1 MAAWR
6 LAKSAPEAG
15 ARFMFAYY
23 LRLAA
28 VSLRRS
34 PLVSALMVC
43 AVAIGIGACMTFVNV
58 ATILAQDPIPS
69 KSDVLFAV
77 QLDSWD
83 ANQPFASDGA
93 PPPQLTY
100 LDAAALM
107 ADRRAH
113 RQAAMVQSG
122 FVVVPSGEHG
132 RPFEVAGRATYGDF
146 FAMFDVPFR
155 FGGGWDRA
163 ADESGER
170 VAVLSRE
177 TNDRL
182 FGGEDSVGRHFTLQA
197 TTFRVLGVM
206 DDWWPVP
213 RFYDPLGGLVQAP
226 ADVFLP
232 FETALAER
240 LSRHGNVNCWRPFG
254 DGLDAFLA
262 SECVW
267 IQFWA
272 ELPSAEA
279 RDEYLAYLNNYV
291 VEQKRL
297 GRFPRP
303 LNNRLRDVNQWI
315 EERLEGIRVTG
326 LLLAVGVMVLL
337 VCLLNTVGLLL
348 AKFLG
353 KAPEVALRRALGA
366 SRRAV
371 AAQHLVET
379 GCIGLMGGAFGVGLT
394 WLGLRGID
402 ALFGGEIAELLV
414 FKPNMVATAVLLAV
428 AAALAAGFYPTW
440 RASGVAPAALLKTQ

>member
-1 MAAWR
+1 
-6 LAKSAPEAG
+6 
-15 ARFMFAYY
+15 MFAYY

-28 VSLRRS
+28 VSLRGS

-58 ATILAQDPIPS
+58 ATILGQDPIPS
-69 KSDVLFAV
+69 KSDILFAV
-77 QLDSWD
+77 QLDNWD
-83 ANQPFASDGA
+83 ANQPFPAEGGA
-93 PPPQLTY
+93 PTQLTY
-100 LDAAALM
+100 LDATALM
-107 ADRRAH
+107 RDRRAH
-113 RQAAMVQSG
+113 RQVAMAQSG
-122 FVVVPSGEHG
+122 FVVLPEGEHG
-132 RPFEVAGRATYGDF
+132 RPFEVRGRATYGDF
-146 FAMFDVPFR
+146 FAMFEVPFL

-163 ADESGER
+163 ADESAER
-170 VAVLSRE
+170 VAVLSRQ

-197 TTFRVLGVM
+197 TTFRVVGVM
-206 DDWWPVP
+206 DDWQPLP
-213 RFYDPLGGLVQAP
+213 RFYDPVGGVVTAP

-240 LSRHGNVNCWRPFG
+240 LPTHGNINCFKPFG
-254 DGLDAFLA
+254 DGHEAFLA

-272 ELPSAEA
+272 ELPSAKT
-279 RDEYLAYLNNYV
+279 RDEYLAYLNSYV
-291 VEQKRL
+291 AEQKRL
-297 GRFPRP
+297 GRFERP

-315 EERLEGIRVTG
+315 EERLGGIRVIG
-326 LLLAVGVMVLL
+326 LLLAVGVMVLC

-366 SRRAV
+366 RKRALV
-371 AAQHLVET
+371 AQHLVET
-379 GCIGLMGGAFGVGLT
+379 GCIGLLGGALGIGLT

-402 ALFGGEIAELLV
+402 ALFGGQIGELLTLR
-414 FKPNMVATAVLLAV
+414 PNMVAIAALLAV
-428 AAALAAGFYPTW
+428 ASALAAGFYPTW
-440 RASGVAPAALLKTQ
+440 RASSIAPAALLKTQ